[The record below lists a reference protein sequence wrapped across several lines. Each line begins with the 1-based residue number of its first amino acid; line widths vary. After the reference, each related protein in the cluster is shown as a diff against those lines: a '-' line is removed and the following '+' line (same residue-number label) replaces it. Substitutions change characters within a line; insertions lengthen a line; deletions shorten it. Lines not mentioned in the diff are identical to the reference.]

1 MQQTPK
7 PSTVLFD
14 VAPDVLFQEV
24 FGEMVLLSPRKG
36 MFYSL
41 DSVGARVW
49 ELLRELGSAEK
60 VISALLEEYE
70 VSEESLRR
78 DVQVLIGDLCEVQL
92 LEPRD
97 A

>member
-1 MQQTPK
+1 MQQTPYT
-7 PSTVLFD
+7 STALFD

-41 DSVGARVW
+41 NGVGARVW
-49 ELLRELGSAEK
+49 ELLCQFGCAEK
-60 VISALLEEYE
+60 VMPALLAEYE
-70 VSEESLRR
+70 VSEERLRG
-78 DVQVLIGDLCEVQL
+78 DVAKLIGDLCEVQL